1 MSITVPTRLSCKNII
16 KLMLY
21 FICFER
27 LLESIGI
34 PHSVIFILDVA
45 NIWLFLNIIVNKRII
60 KQIQNPIIATQLLVV
75 TVGIIVALFNDINLF
90 LIIWALRNLCRFWIF
105 FIACKEF
112 LKKDDIV
119 CIFRTFIKIYVANF
133 IVLLVQY
140 LLGFRGDYLGGIF
153 GTSTGAN
160 AYCNIFLLIVLTYEI
175 VSWFE
180 KKENNFAILGMISSS
195 LFIAAITEMKIF
207 FVEVVFIFIGAF
219 ILVCIIEGKIKVLL
233 RALGIALIG
242 VAVLLIGIR
251 IMSTLYPNFANFFT
265 VDQFIYHTTRESGYS
280 GSGDLNR
287 LTAIKTINESLF
299 TESHIFYR
307 FFGLGLGATEY
318 GSINILTSAFYKKY
332 SYWHYFWFSHAWM
345 YLEIGYFGLI
355 LYIIGF
361 ILNGM
366 FGLKFIKRYKKNKID
381 TIILMTGII
390 LSIITV
396 ILYMYNQSLR
406 LEIAYLLYFCF
417 AVMKIGE
424 YNNAS
429 RTLK

>member
-1 MSITVPTRLSCKNII
+1 MSITVSNRLSCKNII

-27 LLESIGI
+27 LLESVGV
-34 PHSVIFILDVA
+34 PHFVIFVLDAA
-45 NIWLFLNIIVNKRII
+45 NIWLFFNIIANGRIV
-60 KQIQNPIIATQLLVV
+60 KQIQNPIIMTQLLIVA
-75 TVGIIVALFNDINLF
+75 VGIIVAFFYNISPF

-105 FIACKEF
+105 FMACKEF
-112 LKKDDIV
+112 LGKDDII
-119 CIFRTFIKIYVANF
+119 CIFRTFIKIYVVNF

-180 KKENNFAILGMISSS
+180 KKENNFTVLGMLSSS

-207 FVEVVFIFIGAF
+207 FVEVVIIFIGTF
-219 ILVCIIEGKIKVLL
+219 ILVCIIEGKTKVLL
-233 RALGIALIG
+233 RALGVALIG
-242 VAVLLIGIR
+242 VVVLLVGIR
-251 IMSTLYPNFANFFT
+251 IMSILYPNFANFFT
-265 VDQFIYHTTRESGYS
+265 IDQFIYHTTRESGYS

-299 TESHIFYR
+299 TESHTSYR
-307 FFGLGLGATEY
+307 LFGLGLGATEY
-318 GSINILTSAFYKKY
+318 GSVNVLTSAFYKMY

-345 YLEIGYFGLI
+345 YLETGYFGLV
-355 LYIIGF
+355 LYIMGF
-361 ILNGM
+361 ILNGIL
-366 FGLKFIKRYKKNKID
+366 GLKFIKRYKKNKIN

-390 LSIITV
+390 LSMMTV
-396 ILYMYNQSLR
+396 VLYMYNQSLR

-424 YNNAS
+424 RDNVP
-429 RTLK
+429 RTIK